1 MRAQGLVMLFV
12 FLGNLIGGAVL
23 GLRQHCLMLVPVTL
37 AELML
42 LAAVGAARL
51 AWSETLLLMITAIVS
66 LQGGYLASTFAPLVR
81 SRWSRTST
89 PRLALR
95 RPH

>member
-12 FLGNLIGGAVL
+12 LLGNLIGGAVL
-23 GLRQHCLMLVPVTL
+23 GLRQHCLVLVPVVL

-42 LAAVGAARL
+42 LAAVGVARL
-51 AWSETLLLMITAIVS
+51 SWSETALLMITAMVS
-66 LQGGYLASTFAPLVR
+66 LQGGYLASTFAPRLR
-81 SRWSRTST
+81 TRTST
-89 PRLALR
+89 PLFALR